1 MNMAALFLW
10 RKEKIMKASNGISQE
25 QNILCMVNQISGVY
39 TAPLIDGV
47 SAMCDNSDTLEYLY
61 QIMDT
66 LAKHKEY
73 ASAFLCIRFLYAV
86 TKEDVP
92 DVLEKISEQSDKL
105 KMYICEF
112 MEDFFDILQEYRH

>member
-1 MNMAALFLW
+1 
-10 RKEKIMKASNGISQE
+10 
-25 QNILCMVNQISGVY
+25 
-39 TAPLIDGV
+39 
-47 SAMCDNSDTLEYLY
+47 MCDNSDTLEYLY